1 MQGPWQPFRPARDG
15 NRGPCARHPRRQSHE
30 SRRKRGACEGGC
42 GGPRNAGRGPGA
54 SRLRPGGRRS
64 FLGVTPPL
72 PPSPA
77 LSLCVVPS
85 PDAIEGARHSAGP
98 PGRGGAHSAS
108 GAARPARQ
116 SERRFGLHSSSEAK
130 ANPKPPGPSGRISR
144 AKAPPAASAEGPG
157 AARSEHGSRE
167 DPRGPGS
174 ESPRPASG
182 ARSLSPAR
190 CPPHHEFPGAC
201 ALLCV

>member
-1 MQGPWQPFRPARDG
+1 METGGRALATPGDSPTKAEGNVVPAK
-15 NRGPCARHPRRQSHE
+15 A
-30 SRRKRGACEGGC
+30 GAGAPET
-42 GGPRNAGRGPGA
+42 PAAVQVRAAFGPGGA
-54 SRLRPGGRRS
+54 APSV
-64 FLGVTPPL
+64 GVTPPL

-85 PDAIEGARHSAGP
+85 PDAIEGARPAVRAALRASLLFGGKSKPEA
-98 PGRGGAHSAS
+98 PGALGAD
-108 GAARPARQ
+108 Q
-116 SERRFGLHSSSEAK
+116 
-130 ANPKPPGPSGRISR
+130 R

-174 ESPRPASG
+174 ESPRPASC

>member
-1 MQGPWQPFRPARDG
+1 METGGRALATPGDSPTKAEGNVVPAKAGAGAPKRRPR
-15 NRGPCARHPRRQSHE
+15 
-30 SRRKRGACEGGC
+30 SRCEPPSARGAPLLPSG
-42 GGPRNAGRGPGA
+42 
-54 SRLRPGGRRS
+54 SRLLFPRP
-64 FLGVTPPL
+64 
-72 PPSPA
+72 PPSPFA
-77 LSLCVVPS
+77 STPHRMPS
-85 PDAIEGARHSAGP
+85 RARATQRGP
-98 PGRGGAHSAS
+98 RGG
-108 GAARPARQ
+108 GLTARRGPRARR

-174 ESPRPASG
+174 ESPRPASC

>member
-1 MQGPWQPFRPARDG
+1 METGGRALATPGDSPTKAEGNVVPAK
-15 NRGPCARHPRRQSHE
+15 A
-30 SRRKRGACEGGC
+30 GAGAPET
-42 GGPRNAGRGPGA
+42 PAAVQVRAAFGPGGA
-54 SRLRPGGRRS
+54 APSSGSRLLSPRP
-64 FLGVTPPL
+64 
-72 PPSPA
+72 PPSPFA
-77 LSLCVVPS
+77 SSPHRMPS
-85 PDAIEGARHSAGP
+85 RARATQRGP
-98 PGRGGAHSAS
+98 RGG
-108 GAARPARQ
+108 GLTARRGPRARR

-174 ESPRPASG
+174 ESPRPASC

>member
-1 MQGPWQPFRPARDG
+1 METGGRALATPGDSPTKAEGNVVPAK
-15 NRGPCARHPRRQSHE
+15 A
-30 SRRKRGACEGGC
+30 GA
-42 GGPRNAGRGPGA
+42 GA
-54 SRLRPGGRRS
+54 PETPAAVQVRAAFSPGGAAPS
-64 FLGVTPPL
+64 VGVTPPL

-98 PGRGGAHSAS
+98 PGRGAHSAS

-157 AARSEHGSRE
+157 AARSEQGSRE

-174 ESPRPASG
+174 ESPRPASC

>member
-1 MQGPWQPFRPARDG
+1 METGGRALASPGDSPTKAEGNVVPAK
-15 NRGPCARHPRRQSHE
+15 A
-30 SRRKRGACEGGC
+30 GAGAPET
-42 GGPRNAGRGPGA
+42 PAAVQVRAAFGPGGA
-54 SRLRPGGRRS
+54 APSV
-64 FLGVTPPL
+64 GVTPPL

-85 PDAIEGARHSAGP
+85 LDAIEGGRHSAGP
-98 PGRGGAHSAS
+98 PGRGAHSAS
-108 GAARPARQ
+108 GAARPAVRAALRA
-116 SERRFGLHSSSEAK
+116 SLLFGGKSKPEA
-130 ANPKPPGPSGRISR
+130 PGALGADQP

-157 AARSEHGSRE
+157 AARSEQGSRE

-174 ESPRPASG
+174 ESPRPASC

>member
-1 MQGPWQPFRPARDG
+1 METGGRALATPGDSPTKAEGNVVPAK
-15 NRGPCARHPRRQSHE
+15 A
-30 SRRKRGACEGGC
+30 GAGAPET
-42 GGPRNAGRGPGA
+42 PAAVQVRAYFGPGGA
-54 SRLRPGGRRS
+54 APSSGSRLLFPRP
-64 FLGVTPPL
+64 
-72 PPSPA
+72 PPSPFA
-77 LSLCVVPS
+77 SSPHRMPS
-85 PDAIEGARHSAGP
+85 RARATQRGP
-98 PGRGGAHSAS
+98 RGG
-108 GAARPARQ
+108 GLTARRGPRARR

-174 ESPRPASG
+174 ESPRPASC